1 VTSRFLTWLPLA
13 AALLVLDP
21 PARAAAAQTKLDTA
35 WLARP
40 AVSQT
45 NLKVASPTRPA
56 APPKRSETTP
66 LAYPA
71 ATLRVGRLNLTHC
84 EPLATAPPR
93 RYCGQL
99 QRPLDPANPRG
110 EQISIHFE
118 YYRHTAP
125 GRSFGVM
132 VAAEGGPGYPST
144 LSRDDYYPLYEPLKD
159 RNDLVL
165 MDSRGTGRSGAI
177 RCHALQMAA
186 APTVE
191 LIGEC
196 GRQLG
201 SSAVSYSTTL
211 AADDLAAILE
221 ALQLPAA
228 DLYGDSYGTYFAQ
241 VFAVR
246 HGDKLRSIVLDGAYP
261 LSGPDYAWYP
271 NYAPAMRAKFNVAC
285 ARSPHCA
292 RLAGDSISHIRPAL
306 ELLRQHPHAASAAD
320 ADGVMRSF
328 QADAAHLATVMFSA
342 APPYATLRET
352 DAAARAFRAGD
363 EAPLLRLMA
372 ESAAAVDSRDTT
384 NDATRWSAGLAA
396 AVMCVDPPQI
406 FDLNLP
412 PEQRRAQFQQRIAER
427 ARALPLAYEPF
438 TLDEYRGLPL
448 DYSFIEQ
455 CLDWPAPPPSY
466 PAPRVSA
473 AASYPDVPALV
484 ISGEFD
490 DLTSVADG
498 SAAAAAF
505 KRGRH
510 VILANSFHV
519 NALPRGRTDCAQQI
533 VQRFLK
539 TLEPGDT
546 RCAQAVPE
554 IPLAR
559 DFARSVQEVEP
570 ATAHIAVASDLTL
583 RCAAAAVLTAGDV
596 LTRVRANGSGHGVG
610 LRGGSFH
617 IEGPAENARVELS
630 EVRWIQDL
638 PVSGEIL
645 WRGARA
651 PVSAHLRWQ
660 APSACGN
667 GELQADW
674 PQDAPRALATLRG
687 QIDGA
692 AVEAELPAP

>member
-1 VTSRFLTWLPLA
+1 MTSRFLTCLLLAAVLLMIAPPARPATPQMKSGTRTEAASFALPA
-13 AALLVLDP
+13 AALQVG
-21 PARAAAAQTKLDTA
+21 KL
-35 WLARP
+35 
-40 AVSQT
+40 
-45 NLKVASPTRPA
+45 NLK
-56 APPKRSETTP
+56 
-66 LAYPA
+66 
-71 ATLRVGRLNLTHC
+71 HC
-84 EPLATAPPR
+84 EPLTPAPPR
-93 RYCGQL
+93 RFCGQL
-99 QRPLDPANPRG
+99 QRPLDPANLQG

-125 GRSFGVM
+125 GRSFGVV

-159 RNDLVL
+159 RNDLLL

-177 RCHALQMAA
+177 RCDALQRAA
-186 APTVE
+186 TPTLE

-201 SSAVSYSTTL
+201 ASAALYSTTL

-221 ALQLPAA
+221 ALELPAA
-228 DLYGDSYGTYFAQ
+228 DLYADSYGTYFAQ
-241 VFAVR
+241 VFATR
-246 HGDKLRSIVLDGAYP
+246 HGEKLRSIVLDGAYP
-261 LSGPDYAWYP
+261 LGGPDYAWYP

-285 ARSPHCA
+285 SRSPHCA
-292 RLAGDSISHIRPAL
+292 RLPGDSIGHIRPAL
-306 ELLRQHPHAASAAD
+306 ELLRQRPHAASAAD
-320 ADGVMRSF
+320 VDGVTRSF
-328 QADAAHLATVMFSA
+328 TADTARLATVMFSA
-342 APPYATLRET
+342 APSYATLRET
-352 DAAARAFRAGD
+352 DAAARAFAAGD

-372 ESAAAVDSRDTT
+372 ESTAAVDSRDAN
-384 NDATRWSAGLAA
+384 NDPTHWSAGLAA
-396 AVMCVDPPQI
+396 AVMCLDPPQI
-406 FDLNLP
+406 FDLHLP

-455 CLDWPAPPPSY
+455 CLDWPVPPPPY
-466 PAPRVSA
+466 TAPRVNA
-473 AASYPDVPALV
+473 AALYPDVPALV

-498 SAAAAAF
+498 SAVAAAF

-519 NALPRGRTDCAQQI
+519 NALPRGRSDCAMRI
-533 VQRFLK
+533 AQRFLQ

-554 IPLAR
+554 IALAR
-559 DFARSVQEVEP
+559 DFARSVRAVEP
-570 ATAHIAVASDLTL
+570 ATTHAEPTMSNVQPAAVHEEPVTPSTAPAAAAAGDLSL

-596 LTRVRANGSGHGVG
+596 LTRVRANGSGRGVG
-610 LRGGSFH
+610 LRGGSFL
-617 IEGPAENARVELS
+617 IQGPTDDARIELS
-630 EVRWIQDL
+630 GVRWTEDL
-638 PVSGEIL
+638 PISGQIR

-651 PVSAHLRWQ
+651 AVSTRLQWSG
-660 APSACGN
+660 PGPCGN

-674 PQDAPRALATLRG
+674 PQDASQAVATVRG
-687 QIDGA
+687 TIDGA
-692 AVEAELPAP
+692 AIDAQLPAP